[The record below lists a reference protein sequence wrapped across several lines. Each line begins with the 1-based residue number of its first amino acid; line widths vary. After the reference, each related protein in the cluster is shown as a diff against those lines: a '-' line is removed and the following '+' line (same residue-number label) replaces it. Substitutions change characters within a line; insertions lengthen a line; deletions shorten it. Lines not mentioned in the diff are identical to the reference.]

1 VLPIL
6 VRAGTTTSVAVGN
19 GLLPITNRA
28 GSTVN
33 VAVN

>member
-1 VLPIL
+1 LI
-6 VRAGTTTSVAVGN
+6 RAGSTVSVSVGN